1 MKFTY
6 HKTDMPL
13 TTSRTVT
20 AYQNTKKLRMLMF
33 INKTNKLTQLS
44 CKQLVEFS
52 KTGLGDQ
59 QHIWKSY
66 DTPVIPLT

>member
-1 MKFTY
+1 
-6 HKTDMPL
+6 
-13 TTSRTVT
+13 
-20 AYQNTKKLRMLMF
+20 MLMF

-59 QHIWKSY
+59 KILSEN
-66 DTPVIPLT
+66 PENI